1 MLSHFDSNTVYMAGN
16 YVMRSKDRGDNWTV
30 ISPDLIKERE
40 HSKTETAAGA
50 LAESYFEEGTM
61 YMGTDRGT
69 MWYTKNGGEN
79 WKNISQGLSD
89 QYIRSIYP
97 SQHKKERVYIQM
109 TGLNYDDFGAYLYV
123 SEDYGAHWK
132 SITNNL
138 PNHPINTIVEDPDF
152 ENILYAGTYR
162 GVYVSTNRGENW
174 SYFGVA
180 LPDISIADIA
190 IETKSKD
197 MIIATHGR
205 GIYKTNLKPFYHQ
218 ITTKETLN
226 YLYEVESAKYPD
238 LRDTH
243 KDVDEK
249 SVQKLPITFW
259 LNKTEN
265 IILRI
270 TNTAD
275 SLIWTKAIKGR
286 KGLNQYRWDL
296 IIREEISNL
305 PYYIHYKKY
314 LDKGEYNLLLE
325 SSEGILKK
333 KLSVIE

>member
-1 MLSHFDSNTVYMAGN
+1 M
-16 YVMRSKDRGDNWTV
+16 
-30 ISPDLIKERE
+30 
-40 HSKTETAAGA
+40 
-50 LAESYFEEGTM
+50 
-61 YMGTDRGT
+61 
-69 MWYTKNGGEN
+69 
-79 WKNISQGLSD
+79 
-89 QYIRSIYP
+89 
-97 SQHKKERVYIQM
+97 
-109 TGLNYDDFGAYLYV
+109 
-123 SEDYGAHWK
+123 
-132 SITNNL
+132 
-138 PNHPINTIVEDPDF
+138 
-152 ENILYAGTYR
+152 
-162 GVYVSTNRGENW
+162 YVSTNRGENW

-275 SLIWTKAIKGR
+275 SLIWTKVIKGK

-296 IIREEISNL
+296 TIREEISNL

-314 LDKGEYNLLLE
+314 LNKGEYNLLFE